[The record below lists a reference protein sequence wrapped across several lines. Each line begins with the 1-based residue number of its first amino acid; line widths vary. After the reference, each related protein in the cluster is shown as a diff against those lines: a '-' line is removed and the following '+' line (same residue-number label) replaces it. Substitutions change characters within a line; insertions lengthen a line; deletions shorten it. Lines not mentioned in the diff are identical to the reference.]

1 MQRNE
6 KIIFV
11 RDVSAAVIEAL
22 DGVMT
27 AQGLLRIATREI
39 AEDWTP
45 LLTEFGGPTVFVLSQ
60 PKQDWTACFSSLAID
75 DEWQIAEAIAQALAQ
90 PTVYAI
96 WSDATGSFAYRY
108 FDEGLLREEYMPGVD
123 QRLDSAALD
132 ERVAAHGIPPELID
146 DRELSFNEEHLLVGY
161 GTERQLQEALKSNQ
175 HEGIDEDLV
184 DDERD
189 SV

>member
-11 RDVSAAVIEAL
+11 RDVSAAIIEAL
-22 DGVMT
+22 DGVMAT
-27 AQGLLRIATREI
+27 QGLLRIATREI

-45 LLTEFGGPTVFVLSQ
+45 LLTELGGPTVFVLSQ
-60 PKQDWTACFSSLAID
+60 PKQDWTACFSSLVID
-75 DEWQIAEAIAQALAQ
+75 DEWQIAEAIAQALEQ

-96 WSDATGSFAYRY
+96 WSDATGSYAYRY

-132 ERVAAHGIPPELID
+132 ERIASHGIPTELID
-146 DRELSFNEEHLLVGY
+146 DRELNFNEEHLLVGY
-161 GTERQLQEALKSNQ
+161 GAERTLQDALKSSQ
-175 HEGIDEDLV
+175 PEGIDDELV
-184 DDERD
+184 DDQLD
-189 SV
+189 GV